1 MRRHGTA
8 NVFPRMAVPPFSQ
21 GLGFPWVSVREI
33 SGVGEADARGQH
45 EFLVPPPCL
54 VSRPRLLHGPD
65 HGGLGPDLA
74 PGEVAEWL
82 NAPHSKCGIG
92 ASLSGVR
99 IPPSPPYRALSSPLT
114 LFKSQTSAMSMLAV
128 PMMTGPQPGLRKK
141 AKQGMRSYPVGT
153 IASTVPIAGGALKVV
168 VSFIRTD
175 GSRARTAPLVF
186 RNWRC
191 LDRQQDS
198 CRNSC
203 ASAPVFGPLGG
214 HGGWNHWLPAR
225 GGHRLSFWRGLS
237 SMPVLERA

>member
-1 MRRHGTA
+1 MADEYRWFSSQLRWGTTLRG
-8 NVFPRMAVPPFSQ
+8 VCIGVCSQ
-21 GLGFPWVSVREI
+21 KVRATDPDKMGVSFIFGRT
-33 SGVGEADARGQH
+33 
-45 EFLVPPPCL
+45 
-54 VSRPRLLHGPD
+54 
-65 HGGLGPDLA
+65 
-74 PGEVAEWL
+74 
-82 NAPHSKCGIG
+82 
-92 ASLSGVR
+92 
-99 IPPSPPYRALSSPLT
+99 PSPPYRALSSPLT

-186 RNWRC
+186 GNRRC
-191 LDRQQDS
+191 SDRQQDS

-203 ASAPVFGPLGG
+203 APAPVFGPLGG

-225 GGHRLSFWRGLS
+225 EGIDNPFGEACPQCPYWKGRDRFTGE
-237 SMPVLERA
+237 LESG